1 MTAPTEKRRVFSG
14 IQPTGRLHLG
24 NYLGALSPWVGLQR
38 RYDCIF
44 CIADLHALTVPGA
57 MPPERLRQK
66 TVETAALLLACGI
79 DPQRSAVFVQSRVS
93 AHAELA
99 WILSCATP
107 VGWLERMT
115 QYKSKAGRLTTVSAA
130 LLVYPILQ
138 AADILLYK
146 THLVPVGEDQKQ
158 HIELARDVVQRFH
171 SLFGEVF
178 VIPEPLIR
186 PGGARIMGLDDPTV
200 KMSKSLAEMRT
211 GHAIGLTD
219 SPEAIRRAVMQA
231 VTDSGNEVRFDR
243 ASPGVR
249 NLLEIYAALSR
260 QDQAEA
266 EARFSGRGYGRLKRE
281 VADAAIAALGPIRE
295 EYERLMRDPD
305 ALDRGL
311 AKGADRVRPIA
322 QATLEEVKRLVGL
335 AEEAGHPAAR
345 GRAPLLSCGDPGG
358 TDERHALRS
367 AGEVQEEEGG

>member
-1 MTAPTEKRRVFSG
+1 VFSG

-24 NYLGALSPWVGLQR
+24 NYLGALSPWAGLQS

-44 CIADLHALTVPGA
+44 CVADLHALTVPGA
-57 MPPERLRQK
+57 VPPERLPQK

-79 DPQRSAVFVQSRVS
+79 DPRRSAVFVQSQVP

-99 WILSCATP
+99 WLLSCVTP

-115 QYKSKAGRLTTVSAA
+115 QYKSKAGRLTTASAA
-130 LLVYPILQ
+130 LLVYPVLQ

-158 HIELARDVVQRFH
+158 HIELARDVAQRFH
-171 SLFGEVF
+171 GLFGEVF
-178 VIPEPLIR
+178 AIPEPLIR
-186 PGGARIMGLDDPTV
+186 PGGARIMGLDDPAV
-200 KMSKSLAEMRT
+200 KMSKSLAETRA

-219 SPEAIRRAVMQA
+219 SPEAIRRAVMRA

-249 NLLEIYAALSR
+249 NLLEIYAALSG
-260 QDQAEA
+260 QGHADV
-266 EARFSGRGYGRLKRE
+266 EARFSGRGYGLLKRE
-281 VADAAIAALGPIRE
+281 VADAAIAALRPIRE
-295 EYERLMRDPD
+295 EYERLMQDP
-305 ALDRGL
+305 ASLHRGL
-311 AKGADRVRPIA
+311 AEGVDRVRPIA

-335 AEEAGHPAAR
+335 EEAERPLAR
-345 GRAPLLSCGDPGG
+345 GRALSMGRGDLGA
-358 TDERHALRS
+358 TAESHAVRR
-367 AGEVQEEEGG
+367 AAEVRE